1 MTTQEV
7 AKKLVEL
14 CRNGENLKA
23 INELYADH
31 ILSVEP
37 HGAQV
42 KEVEG
47 KQAVIE
53 KELQFFGMI
62 EEVHLSEVSDPLV
75 ADNFFSVRMKMI
87 MTLKGMGRINMDE
100 ICVYQVENGEIVR
113 EEFFF
118 TPAPIAVALN

>member
-23 INELYADH
+23 INELYAEH

-37 HGAQV
+37 YGAQV

-62 EEVHLSEVSDPLV
+62 KEVHLSEVSDPLV

-87 MTLKGMGRINMDE
+87 MTLKGLGRINRDE

-118 TPAPIAVALN
+118 TPAPIAVSLN

>member
-1 MTTQEV
+1 MTTQDV

-37 HGAQV
+37 QGTQV

-75 ADNFFSVRMKMI
+75 ADNFFSVKMKMI

-118 TPAPIAVALN
+118 TPAPIAVGLN